1 MFDGTTKSMRLSTK
15 EWSTSEVS
23 GNMVRIAGNN
33 SLFMRNSE
41 SLDDSSIFKPLIRG
55 GSIEYDVDVSA

>member
-1 MFDGTTKSMRLSTK
+1 
-15 EWSTSEVS
+15 
-23 GNMVRIAGNN
+23 MVRIAGNN

>member
-1 MFDGTTKSMRLSTK
+1 MRLSTK

-41 SLDDSSIFKPLIRG
+41 SLDDSSIWKPRRLRG

>member
-1 MFDGTTKSMRLSTK
+1 MRLSTK